1 MHPKFSDFATEEK
14 PLDGKKMGI
23 NDVLNQEVL
32 ILDFKRGQSKFKENA
47 RYTTVQF
54 EMDGETHVLFT
65 GSEVISDQLERYKEH
80 LPFVATIRKINRYYT
95 LT

>member
-1 MHPKFSDFATEEK
+1 
-14 PLDGKKMGI
+14 MGI
-23 NDVLNQEVL
+23 DDVLNQEVL

-47 RYTTVQF
+47 QYTTVQF
-54 EMDGETHVLFT
+54 EMGGETHVLFT